1 MAKLLCRVHWN
12 ATTQNVE
19 TTYQVLQVEPKDTIQ
34 LTTNDSKPII
44 IRTKSAWVV
53 KRLKLQKAQ
62 GANANGLYQ
71 VPKAVKS
78 ISQVSQA
85 PDSGGT
91 PQDCGT
97 LDKQGNFVPWGK
109 GIPLDK

>member
-1 MAKLLCRVHWN
+1 MAQLLCNAHWN
-12 ATTQNVE
+12 ATTQKVE

-44 IRTKSAWVV
+44 IRTNSARVV
-53 KRLKLQKAQ
+53 KRLKLQKAP

-78 ISQVSQA
+78 ISPVPP
-85 PDSGGT
+85 PDFRGT
-91 PQDCGT
+91 PLDCGT